1 MVNRIKIKDKLC
13 RLSSKGRVD
22 RKIYTDFRNR
32 LTEQIRKAKASYFE
46 NKFDMCKG
54 NIKETWNTINSTIKK
69 QKVSNQVV
77 ICENDSIVNNND
89 VPHKFIEYYSNIA
102 NTIVSE
108 IPLVNESVE
117 SYLGVANASSF
128 FMFPILNQEVENAIR
143 DLNDTG
149 SGIFKIA
156 TSVLKEVKCT
166 ISTTLSIIYNLCI
179 EHGYFPE
186 ELKIGCITPVFKKGD
201 KSNIS
206 SYRPVC
212 SLSSFSK
219 IFEKIV
225 YNRMLH
231 FIDKHE
237 ILSKSQFGFRK
248 NVSTE
253 TALANFIDYV
263 HKGLTAKHNVGA
275 IFMDLSRAFDVMDHN
290 ILEIKLKH
298 CGFRG
303 TFLKF
308 LMSFV
313 RNRKYFVNI
322 NGMNSNTRTV
332 NIGVPQGST
341 LGPLLFLLYIND
353 MKNCSSILQFT
364 QFADDTTSAYSC
376 KNLLDLQQI
385 LEREILK
392 VTHWLAANKL
402 ILNLTKTHC
411 MLFTFKR
418 EQQKLEIQI
427 NDTFIEEKTV
437 TSFLGV
443 QIDNKLNWKAH
454 IAHICNKVSKAIA
467 ILRFVRYCYPKNILK
482 MIYMSLIYSH
492 INYCNLIWGA
502 AEVGIIEPLFILQ
515 KKSIRIITKS
525 YYLEHTAPLFESL
538 KLLTVYQVYTLN
550 CSLFMYKCLKCNY
563 CPEFNTMIHRNSNY
577 YDYNTRHRDLF
588 RISQRIRLRI
598 CHRSFLNTGIGIWNS
613 LGPEMKII
621 NSIPLF
627 KSKMKKFLILTS

>member
-1 MVNRIKIKDKLC
+1 
-13 RLSSKGRVD
+13 
-22 RKIYTDFRNR
+22 
-32 LTEQIRKAKASYFE
+32 
-46 NKFDMCKG
+46 MCKG

-117 SYLGVANASSF
+117 SYLRVANASSF

-253 TALANFIDYV
+253 TALANFIV
-263 HKGLTAKHNVGA
+263 
-275 IFMDLSRAFDVMDHN
+275 IF
-290 ILEIKLKH
+290 
-298 CGFRG
+298 
-303 TFLKF
+303 
-308 LMSFV
+308 
-313 RNRKYFVNI
+313 
-322 NGMNSNTRTV
+322 
-332 NIGVPQGST
+332 
-341 LGPLLFLLYIND
+341 
-353 MKNCSSILQFT
+353 
-364 QFADDTTSAYSC
+364 
-376 KNLLDLQQI
+376 
-385 LEREILK
+385 
-392 VTHWLAANKL
+392 
-402 ILNLTKTHC
+402 
-411 MLFTFKR
+411 
-418 EQQKLEIQI
+418 
-427 NDTFIEEKTV
+427 
-437 TSFLGV
+437 
-443 QIDNKLNWKAH
+443 WK
-454 IAHICNKVSKAIA
+454 
-467 ILRFVRYCYPKNILK
+467 
-482 MIYMSLIYSH
+482 
-492 INYCNLIWGA
+492 
-502 AEVGIIEPLFILQ
+502 
-515 KKSIRIITKS
+515 
-525 YYLEHTAPLFESL
+525 
-538 KLLTVYQVYTLN
+538 
-550 CSLFMYKCLKCNY
+550 
-563 CPEFNTMIHRNSNY
+563 
-577 YDYNTRHRDLF
+577 
-588 RISQRIRLRI
+588 
-598 CHRSFLNTGIGIWNS
+598 
-613 LGPEMKII
+613 
-621 NSIPLF
+621 
-627 KSKMKKFLILTS
+627 